1 MKIDL
6 SALEK
11 AIASLDVAIKR
22 SIKEKNDELI
32 RDGVIQRF
40 EYTFE
45 LCIKMLK
52 RILENISAIPSQ
64 VDTYS
69 YQQLLREAAEKGIIT
84 NVDQW
89 ILYRYQ
95 RNITS
100 HTYNQEKAISVYETV
115 LSFIVDAK
123 ILYANL
129 EKFNHD

>member
-11 AIASLDVAIKR
+11 AICSLDIAIKR
-22 SIKEKNDELI
+22 SIKEKDDELI

-45 LCIKMLK
+45 LSIKMLK
-52 RILENISAIPSQ
+52 RILENISTVSNLI
-64 VDTYS
+64 DNYS
-69 YQQLLREAAEKGIIT
+69 YQQLLREAAEKGIVE
-84 NVDQW
+84 NVEQW
-89 ILYRYQ
+89 IVYRYQ
-95 RNITS
+95 RNINS
-100 HTYNQEKAISVYETV
+100 HTYNQEKAVSVYETV